1 MPGSAA
7 RRADIP
13 HPHTVVRLA
22 TSRLEIVAGHIDKRV
37 VRNMGGCD
45 YRCFLWWQRE
55 SRKVKMV
62 HNTHPNE
69 WPMSAIGPKRTSL
82 VAPHMSAFGGK
93 ANMGKCI
100 LACAAILAAFHVGD

>member
-7 RRADIP
+7 RRANIP

-45 YRCFLWWQRE
+45 YRCF
-55 SRKVKMV
+55 
-62 HNTHPNE
+62 
-69 WPMSAIGPKRTSL
+69 
-82 VAPHMSAFGGK
+82 FGGSGK
-93 ANMGKCI
+93 AEK
-100 LACAAILAAFHVGD
+100 